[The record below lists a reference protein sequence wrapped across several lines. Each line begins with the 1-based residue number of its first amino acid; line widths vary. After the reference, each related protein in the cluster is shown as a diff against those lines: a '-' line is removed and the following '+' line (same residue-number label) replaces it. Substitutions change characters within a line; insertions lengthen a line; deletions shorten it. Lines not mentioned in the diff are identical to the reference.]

1 MKSTKF
7 SAKMHVPSLSRY
19 PILTALAQLS
29 LGKLPH
35 NPKTNP
41 KPNFNS
47 NRGAIFLG
55 GSCLVDPTP

>member
-7 SAKMHVPSLSRY
+7 PAKMHVPSLSRY
-19 PILTALAQLS
+19 TILTALAQLPPR
-29 LGKLPH
+29 KLPH

-41 KPNFNS
+41 KPNPNS

-55 GSCLVDPTP
+55 SNCLVDPQP